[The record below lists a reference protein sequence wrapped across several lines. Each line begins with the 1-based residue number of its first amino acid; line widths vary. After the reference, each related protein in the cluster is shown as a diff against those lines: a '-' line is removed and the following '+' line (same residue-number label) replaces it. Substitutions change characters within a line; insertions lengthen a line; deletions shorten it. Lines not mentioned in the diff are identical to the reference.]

1 MIELDNLKVQL
12 NNLKPSL
19 TEIYN
24 SLDIEKKNS
33 RIIEINKMM
42 EESNFWDNVEKANK
56 ISKELKDTEDLINN
70 YKKLSDK
77 YDELLIMIDLVN
89 SENDVETSKELL
101 KSYDELVSEIEMT
114 KTSILLSGEYD
125 KLDAILRLN
134 AGSGG
139 TESCD
144 FCQMLYRMYTRFAS
158 SHGFS
163 VSILDYLDGDEA
175 GIKSVS
181 FAIHGLYAYG
191 YLKSE
196 NGVHRLVR
204 LSPFNAQNKRQT
216 SFVSLD
222 VMPDIKEDI
231 NIEINE
237 DELRIDYY
245 RASGAGGQH
254 VNKTSSAVRITH
266 IPTGTVVACQEERS
280 QQLNKSRAF
289 QMLKAKLYLLK
300 QNENNEKIAGIRGE
314 VKENAFGSQIRS
326 YVLQPYKMVKDLRTG
341 EETGNTDAVF
351 DGKIDN
357 FISSYLRWL
366 KLGCPDRKVINNE
379 E

>member
-1 MIELDNLKVQL
+1 MIELDNLKTEL
-12 NNLKPSL
+12 L
-19 TEIYN
+19 TKESILDEIHN
-24 SLDIEKKNS
+24 SLEIDKKNN
-33 RIIEINKMM
+33 RIIEINHLM
-42 EESNFWDNVEKANK
+42 EENNFWDDVKKANA
-56 ISKELKDTEDLINN
+56 ISKELKDITDSIDSYNKLKIIYNDIYELINLAN
-70 YKKLSDK
+70 T
-77 YDELLIMIDLVN
+77 
-89 SENDVETSKELL
+89 ENDKNLYKEI
-101 KSYDELVSEIEMT
+101 KEHYDLFISELEDVRT
-114 KTSILLSGEYD
+114 ALLLSGEYD

-144 FCQMLYRMYTRFAS
+144 FCQMLFRMYSKYAVNHNFQI
-158 SHGFS
+158 
-163 VSILDYLDGDEA
+163 SILDYLDGDEA

-181 FAIHGLYAYG
+181 FIIKGIYAYG

-196 NGVHRLVR
+196 MGVHRLVR

-222 VMPDIKEDI
+222 VMPDIKDEI

-237 DELRIDYY
+237 EDLKYDYY

-266 IPTGTVVACQEERS
+266 IPTNTIVACQEERS
-280 QQLNKSRAF
+280 QILNKNRAL

-300 QNENNEKIAGIRGE
+300 EKEQTEKLSDIRGE

-341 EETGNTDAVF
+341 EETSNTDAVF
-351 DGKIDN
+351 DGKIEI
-357 FISSYLRWL
+357 FINAYLRWL
-366 KLGCPDRKVINNE
+366 KLGCPDRKVSSND
-379 E
+379 

>member
-1 MIELDNLKVQL
+1 MIELDNLKTEL
-12 NNLKPSL
+12 L
-19 TEIYN
+19 TKESILDEIHN
-24 SLDIEKKNS
+24 SLEIDKKNN
-33 RIIEINKMM
+33 RIIEINHLM
-42 EESNFWDNVEKANK
+42 EENNFWDDVKKANA
-56 ISKELKDTEDLINN
+56 ISKELKDITDSIDSYNKLKKNYNDIYELINLAN
-70 YKKLSDK
+70 T
-77 YDELLIMIDLVN
+77 
-89 SENDVETSKELL
+89 ENDKNLYKEI
-101 KSYDELVSEIEMT
+101 KEHYDLFISELEDVRT
-114 KTSILLSGEYD
+114 ALLLSGEYD

-144 FCQMLYRMYTRFAS
+144 FCQMLFRMYSKYAVNHNFQI
-158 SHGFS
+158 
-163 VSILDYLDGDEA
+163 SILDYLDGDEA

-181 FAIHGLYAYG
+181 FIIKGIYAYG

-196 NGVHRLVR
+196 MGVHRLVR

-222 VMPDIKEDI
+222 VMPDIKDEI

-237 DELRIDYY
+237 EDLKYDYY

-266 IPTGTVVACQEERS
+266 IPTNTIVACQEERS
-280 QQLNKSRAF
+280 QILNKNRAL
-289 QMLKAKLYLLK
+289 QMLKTKLYLLK
-300 QNENNEKIAGIRGE
+300 EKEQTEKLSDIRGE

-341 EETGNTDAVF
+341 EETSNTDAVF
-351 DGKIDN
+351 DGKIEI
-357 FISSYLRWL
+357 FINAYLRWL
-366 KLGCPDRKVINNE
+366 KLGCPDRKVSSND
-379 E
+379 

>member
-1 MIELDNLKVQL
+1 MIELDNLKIEL
-12 NNLKPSL
+12 HNKKAFID
-19 TEIYN
+19 EIYL
-24 SLDIEKKNS
+24 SLDITKKNN
-33 RIIEINKMM
+33 RIDEINQLMSKQD
-42 EESNFWDNVEKANK
+42 FWNDVDSANR
-56 ISKELKDTEDLINN
+56 ISKELKDITDSINLYNNLVKNYNDLEELINLAN
-70 YKKLSDK
+70 L
-77 YDELLIMIDLVN
+77 
-89 SENDVETSKELL
+89 ENDSTLIKDIKLQYNEL
-101 KSYDELVSEIEMT
+101 SNQIESI
-114 KTSILLSGEYD
+114 KTSLLLSGEYD

-144 FCQMLYRMYTRFAS
+144 FCQMLYRMYNKYAIN
-158 SHGFS
+158 HNFS

-181 FAIHGLYAYG
+181 FLIKGEYAYG

-196 NGVHRLVR
+196 SGVHRLVR

-222 VMPDIKEDI
+222 VMPDIKDEI
-231 NIEINE
+231 NIDINE
-237 DELRIDYY
+237 DDLKYDYY

-266 IPTGTVVACQEERS
+266 IPTNTVVACQEERS

-289 QMLKAKLYLLK
+289 QMLKAKLYMLK
-300 QNENNEKIAGIRGE
+300 LKENDDKLKNIRGE

-341 EETGNTDAVF
+341 EETSNTDAVF
-351 DGKIDN
+351 DGKIEI
-357 FISSYLRWL
+357 FINSYLRWL
-366 KLGCPDRKVINNE
+366 KLGCPDRKVVNNE
-379 E
+379 

>member
-1 MIELDNLKVQL
+1 MIELDNLKTEL
-12 NNLKPSL
+12 L
-19 TEIYN
+19 TKESILDEIHN
-24 SLDIEKKNS
+24 SLEIDKKNN
-33 RIIEINKMM
+33 RIIEINHLM
-42 EESNFWDNVEKANK
+42 EENNFWDDVKKANA
-56 ISKELKDTEDLINN
+56 ISKELKDITDSIDSYNKLKKSYNDIYELINLAN
-70 YKKLSDK
+70 T
-77 YDELLIMIDLVN
+77 
-89 SENDVETSKELL
+89 ENDKNLYKEI
-101 KSYDELVSEIEMT
+101 KEHYDLFISELEDVRT
-114 KTSILLSGEYD
+114 ALLLSGEYD

-144 FCQMLYRMYTRFAS
+144 FCQMLFRMYSKYAVNHNFQI
-158 SHGFS
+158 
-163 VSILDYLDGDEA
+163 SILDYLDGDEA

-181 FAIHGLYAYG
+181 FIIKGIYAYG

-196 NGVHRLVR
+196 MGVHRLVR

-222 VMPDIKEDI
+222 VMPDIKENL

-237 DELRIDYY
+237 DDLRYDYY

-266 IPTGTVVACQEERS
+266 IPTNTVVACQEERS
-280 QQLNKSRAF
+280 QLLNKNRAM

-300 QNENNEKIAGIRGE
+300 QKENDEKLKNIRGE

-326 YVLQPYKMVKDLRTG
+326 YVLQPYKMIKDLRTG
-341 EETGNTDAVF
+341 AETGNVDAVF
-351 DGKIDN
+351 DGKIEI
-357 FISSYLRWL
+357 FINAYLRWL
-366 KLGCPDRKVINNE
+366 KLGCPDRKVQNND
-379 E
+379 

>member
-1 MIELDNLKVQL
+1 MIELDNIKIELLSKESIL
-12 NNLKPSL
+12 N
-19 TEIYN
+19 EIYN
-24 SLDIEKKNS
+24 SLEIDKKND
-33 RIIEINKMM
+33 RILEINHLM
-42 EESNFWDNVEKANK
+42 EDNSFWDDVQKANS
-56 ISKELKDTEDLINN
+56 ITKEFKDINDSIDSYNKLKNNFNDLYELINLAN
-70 YKKLSDK
+70 A
-77 YDELLIMIDLVN
+77 
-89 SENDVETSKELL
+89 ENDKNLL
-101 KSYDELVSEIEMT
+101 KEIKDHYNTFINELEDVR
-114 KTSILLSGEYD
+114 TSLLLSGEYD

-144 FCQMLYRMYTRFAS
+144 FCQMLYRMYNKYAANHSFQV
-158 SHGFS
+158 S
-163 VSILDYLDGDEA
+163 VLDYLDGDEA

-181 FAIHGLYAYG
+181 FIIKGLYAYG

-196 NGVHRLVR
+196 MGVHRLVR

-222 VMPDIKEDI
+222 VMPDIKDNI

-237 DELRIDYY
+237 DDLRYDYY

-254 VNKTSSAVRITH
+254 INKTSSAVRITH
-266 IPTGTVVACQEERS
+266 IPTNIVVACQEERS
-280 QQLNKSRAF
+280 QLLNKNRAM

-300 QNENNEKIAGIRGE
+300 EKEQAEKLSGIRGE

-351 DGKIDN
+351 DGKIEN
-357 FISSYLRWL
+357 FINAYLRWI
-366 KLGCPDRKVINNE
+366 KLGCPDRKVVNND
-379 E
+379 

>member
-1 MIELDNLKVQL
+1 MIELDNLKTELLSKKDVL
-12 NNLKPSL
+12 D
-19 TEIYN
+19 EIYN
-24 SLDIEKKNS
+24 SLEIEKKNN
-33 RIIEINKMM
+33 RIIEINHLM
-42 EESNFWDNVEKANK
+42 EENNFWDDVKKANS
-56 ISKELKDTEDLINN
+56 ISKELKDITDSIDSYNKLKNNYNDIYELINLAN
-70 YKKLSDK
+70 
-77 YDELLIMIDLVN
+77 V
-89 SENDVETSKELL
+89 ENDNSLL
-101 KSYDELVSEIEMT
+101 KEIKEHYNSFVSELEDVR
-114 KTSILLSGEYD
+114 TSLLLSGEYD

-144 FCQMLYRMYTRFAS
+144 FCQMLYRMYNKYATNHNFIV
-158 SHGFS
+158 S
-163 VSILDYLDGDEA
+163 VLDYLDGDEA

-181 FAIHGLYAYG
+181 FIIKGLYAYG

-196 NGVHRLVR
+196 MGVHRLVR

-222 VMPDIKEDI
+222 VMPDIKENL

-237 DELRIDYY
+237 DDLRYDYY

-266 IPTGTVVACQEERS
+266 IPTNTVVACQEERS
-280 QQLNKSRAF
+280 QLLNKNRAM

-300 QNENNEKIAGIRGE
+300 EKEQTEKLSDIRGV

-341 EETGNTDAVF
+341 EESSNPDAVF
-351 DGKIDN
+351 DGKIEP
-357 FISSYLRWL
+357 FINSYLRWL
-366 KLGCPDRKVINNE
+366 KLGCPDRKVVNNDV
-379 E
+379 